1 MAIWPWYGAIM
12 REAYN
17 CQEFL
22 SVHEYPHLDRWVTE
36 VGARPAV
43 IRGRMVNR
51 TFGRPETQLR
61 ERHDASDFEN
71 NREDMVIARDGK
83 RI

>member
-1 MAIWPWYGAIM
+1 
-12 REAYN
+12 
-17 CQEFL
+17 
-22 SVHEYPHLDRWVTE
+22 VTE
-36 VGARPAV
+36 VGKRPAV

-51 TFGRPETQLR
+51 TFGQPETQLR
-61 ERHDASDFEN
+61 ERHDASDFDN